1 MAKRSEINYFDSF
14 VKGTEYALL
23 AAQRLQILIQEA
35 QFTED
40 KIAEIKKIEQ
50 DADTHMHTVCCELNV
65 AFITP
70 IDRDDIYKIS
80 KETDDIIDS
89 IDSVASKIWMMC
101 VTHTTPSMRT
111 MSEYVTK
118 ACEVLVKLMSEVKHH
133 KKSNKLNEYV
143 IEINR
148 IEEMGDRCYK
158 EAIRELFESE
168 KDPIELIKL
177 KEVYR
182 ELEAALDNC
191 EDVADCVQS
200 IIITKT

>member
-101 VTHTTPSMRT
+101 VTRTTPLMRT

-118 ACEVLVKLMSEVKHH
+118 ACEVLVKLMSEIKHH